1 MSLLELQNVSKTYG
15 IGASASPVL
24 ADINLSIRA
33 GEFVAIVG
41 YSGMGKTTLISLL
54 ASLIKPDAGSV
65 LMHGKPAGAPGPD
78 RGIVFQ
84 NYSLLP
90 WLSVLDNVRLAVQQV
105 FPELS
110 HGECEAHCMSYINM
124 VNLGHASHKLPSE
137 LSGGMRQRVSVARAL
152 AMKPEILLMD
162 EPLSALDAL
171 TGNIDDDGAGH
182 QRRRRSHPAR
192 RPNRAARRRTPRH
205 ARAVVRRRYSPSAR
219 SQVDAA
225 SSGLSEI
232 EARRHR
238 LPHRVQSVPPA
249 GGRMSFNE
257 DRYLECWRLK
267 KTFATPKG
275 EFLAVS
281 DFTVNIRKGEFVAII
296 GHSGCG
302 KSTVLQ
308 MIAGLHT
315 ISGGGLI
322 LDNKEVRDA
331 GPDRAVVFQSPNLL
345 PWMTAL
351 DNVLMGI
358 EQVLPRESHT
368 KRKAI
373 AQHYLSLVG
382 LKHAFHKKPPE
393 LSQGMQQRVGIAR
406 AFALRPKLLL
416 LDEPFGML
424 DGLTRIELQDVLL
437 DVWKTE
443 QITAL
448 IVTHDVD
455 EAVFLSDRVIMMT
468 NGPAARIGDI
478 LSIPFQRPR
487 DRLTLAGDPTF
498 QGCKDAIVSFL
509 ESQDHPRPAA
519 PQPQTLPTT
528 ASEPKLE
535 HVLIR
540 S

>member
-1 MSLLELQNVSKTYG
+1 
-15 IGASASPVL
+15 
-24 ADINLSIRA
+24 
-33 GEFVAIVG
+33 
-41 YSGMGKTTLISLL
+41 
-54 ASLIKPDAGSV
+54 
-65 LMHGKPAGAPGPD
+65 
-78 RGIVFQ
+78 
-84 NYSLLP
+84 
-90 WLSVLDNVRLAVQQV
+90 
-105 FPELS
+105 
-110 HGECEAHCMSYINM
+110 
-124 VNLGHASHKLPSE
+124 
-137 LSGGMRQRVSVARAL
+137 
-152 AMKPEILLMD
+152 
-162 EPLSALDAL
+162 
-171 TGNIDDDGAGH
+171 
-182 QRRRRSHPAR
+182 
-192 RPNRAARRRTPRH
+192 
-205 ARAVVRRRYSPSAR
+205 
-219 SQVDAA
+219 
-225 SSGLSEI
+225 
-232 EARRHR
+232 
-238 LPHRVQSVPPA
+238 
-249 GGRMSFNE
+249 MSFNE
-257 DRYLECWRLK
+257 ERYLECWRLK
-267 KTFATPKG
+267 KTFAAARG
-275 EFLAVS
+275 EFVAVS

-351 DNVLMGI
+351 DNVLMGV
-358 EQVLPRESHT
+358 EQVLPGESHG

-373 AQHYLSLVG
+373 AEHYLSLVG
-382 LKHAFHKKPPE
+382 LKAALHKKPPE

-468 NGPAARIGDI
+468 NGPAARIGDV

-487 DRLTLAGDPTF
+487 DRLSLAGDPSF
-498 QGCKDAIVSFL
+498 QACKDAIVSFL

-519 PQPQTLPTT
+519 PQTTTLPTT
-528 ASEPKLE
+528 ASEPRLE